1 MQLRA
6 LKYIVA
12 VDETRNFGKAAKAC
26 YVSQPTLS
34 IQIKKMEEYL
44 GVRLFDRSCKAV
56 EPTVAGV
63 EVIALS
69 KAILFLSDE
78 IREVSSQYSDH
89 KEKYLVA
96 NDH

>member
-12 VDETRNFGKAAKAC
+12 VDETRNFGMAAKAC

-44 GVRLFDRSCKAV
+44 GVRLFDRSGKTV
-56 EPTVAGV
+56 VPTMAGV

-78 IREVSSQYSDH
+78 IKEVTSQYI
-89 KEKYLVA
+89 KGKKRIYLV
-96 NDH
+96 

>member
-12 VDETRNFGKAAKAC
+12 VDETRNFGMAAKAC

-34 IQIKKMEEYL
+34 IQIKKMEDYL
-44 GVRLFDRSCKAV
+44 GVRLFDRSGKMV
-56 EPTVAGV
+56 VPTMAGV
-63 EVIALS
+63 EIIALS

-78 IREVSSQYSDH
+78 IKEVSSEYS
-89 KEKYLVA
+89 KGKKRVYLV
-96 NDH
+96 

>member
-6 LKYIVA
+6 LQYIVA
-12 VDETRNFGKAAKAC
+12 VDETRNFGMAAKAC

-44 GVRLFDRSCKAV
+44 GVRLFDRSGKMV
-56 EPTVAGV
+56 VPTMVGV

-78 IREVSSQYSDH
+78 IKEVSSQYI
-89 KEKYLVA
+89 KGKKRIYLV
-96 NDH
+96 